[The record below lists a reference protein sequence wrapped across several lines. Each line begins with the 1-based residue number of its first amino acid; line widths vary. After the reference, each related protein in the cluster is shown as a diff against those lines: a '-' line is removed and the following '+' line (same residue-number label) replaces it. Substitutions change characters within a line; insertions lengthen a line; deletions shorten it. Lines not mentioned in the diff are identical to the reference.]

1 MGKFADGSD
10 GSDPRAGLIPGRA
23 KGRKENN
30 GESKANCVHSTP
42 SKKLSKYAWNPISGY
57 FREEVQQRIW
67 GKGLPLEGPIGSYL
81 VKDSH

>member
-42 SKKLSKYAWNPISGY
+42 SKKLSK
-57 FREEVQQRIW
+57 
-67 GKGLPLEGPIGSYL
+67 
-81 VKDSH
+81 